1 MLLRSRTGVLA
12 PAFLALCALSLS
24 GAEVAAPA
32 GTTAAREEFARRVYE
47 TTRLVGAA
55 PRIDG
60 QLDDAAWQVGTWAS
74 DFSQAEPHEGRPASK
89 PTSLKIL
96 YDDRYLYIAIRA
108 HDPEVR
114 SLRRLR
120 GKRDEQ
126 TGDMVGIA
134 FDSYRDFRTAF
145 QFDVTSGGSKVDLA
159 RLNDVEDTSWNA
171 VWDVRVGQEADAW
184 VAEYRIPLSQVRYSK
199 DRNQVWGLHS
209 WRRIDHLQ
217 EESHWQLI
225 PEDNRGYVYS
235 FGELRG
241 ITDLPRSRRIEILP
255 YLSGKYATTE
265 EIPGNPYRTG
275 SETVIEGGL
284 DAKIGLSSNFTLD
297 LSINPDFGQVEADP
311 SEINLNTFETL
322 LEERRPFF
330 LEGKS
335 ILEFGFGDVT
345 QVFYPRRIGRAPSLT
360 ASGPGFVDAPAV
372 TRILGAAKVTGKTPG
387 GLSVGLLLAQTDEE
401 RARISLN
408 GAETRV
414 VVEPATNFSVVRMEQ
429 ALNEG
434 ATRFGGILTAT
445 RRSLEAG
452 LPGLMTEAGY
462 TAGIDL
468 LHYWGNRTYYVDFTL
483 IGSRVEGSKAAI
495 TDLQTK
501 LVHNFARPDAEN
513 LDVDFDAT
521 YLQGTGGE
529 FIIGKS
535 SNGNW
540 RYRTS
545 VDWRSPGFELNDIG
559 YQRAAD
565 QLKHE
570 VQLSY
575 VNTRPG
581 PRLRRYNVTFDYAGR
596 YDFSLDEIQKDFTV
610 NSSVTS
616 NRNWIYTAR
625 TSYRTEVLD
634 HRILRGGNALLTPDS
649 ITFSGTVTTDRSK
662 PRDYRGEFSHAV
674 SSDGLSHTTRLGTTF
689 STRLRDRV
697 NVQAELSYIN
707 AASDLQYVRTVNTGG
722 IRRDIMG
729 HLDQQTLTAELRF
742 DVNITPQ
749 LSLSFYGSP
758 FLSAGE
764 YTDFK
769 RVTNSRAS
777 DYDDRFRRLAGNV
790 AYNPATNT
798 YTVTGDGTPYSF
810 GNRDFNLREF
820 KSNVVL
826 RWEYKAGSTAFF
838 VWSQNRTDPFVS
850 GDFSPGTEYQRLFS
864 ARPDN
869 TFVVKFSYW
878 FAL

>member
-1 MLLRSRTGVLA
+1 MFLRPRTRFLIPTVLT
-12 PAFLALCALSLS
+12 LCALRLS
-24 GAEVAAPA
+24 GAGTAPSPEK
-32 GTTAAREEFARRVYE
+32 GMPRGDFTRRIYQ
-47 TTRLVGAA
+47 TTRLQGAA

-60 QLDDAAWQVGTWAS
+60 QLDDAAWQQGVWAS
-74 DFSQAEPHEGRPASK
+74 DFSQAEPHEGREASK
-89 PTSLKIL
+89 PTSFKIL
-96 YDDRYLYIAIRA
+96 FDDRYLYIAIRA
-108 HDPEVR
+108 HDRDVR
-114 SLRRLR
+114 TLRRLR
-120 GKRDEQ
+120 GKRDEE

-134 FDSYRDFRTAF
+134 FDSYRDYRTAF

-159 RLNDVEDTSWNA
+159 RINDVEDKSWNA
-171 VWDVRVGQEADAW
+171 VWDVRVGVEEEGW

-199 DRNQVWGLHS
+199 EREQVWGLHS
-209 WRRIDHLQ
+209 WRRINHLQ
-217 EESHWQLI
+217 EESHWHLI

-241 ITDLPRSRRIEILP
+241 IADLPRSRRIELLP
-255 YLSGKYATTE
+255 YLSGKYATSE
-265 EIPGNPYRTG
+265 EIPGDPYRTG
-275 SETVIEGGL
+275 SETILEGGL

-297 LSINPDFGQVEADP
+297 LTINPDFGQVEADP

-335 ILEFGFGDVT
+335 ILDFGFGDVT

-360 ASGPGFVDAPAV
+360 ASGPGYVDAPSV
-372 TRILGAAKVTGKTPG
+372 SRILGAAKVTGKTPG
-387 GLSVGLLLAQTDEE
+387 GLSVGMLLAQTDEE
-401 RARISLN
+401 RARISFN
-408 GAETRV
+408 GTETRV
-414 VVEPATNFSVVRMEQ
+414 VVEPATSFSVLRMEQ
-429 ALNEG
+429 SLNEG

-445 RRSLEAG
+445 RRSLEDSM
-452 LPGLMTEAGY
+452 PGLLTESGY
-462 TAGIDL
+462 TAGVDL

-513 LDVDFDAT
+513 LEVDFDADF
-521 YLQGTGGE
+521 LQGTGGE

-596 YDFSLDEIQKDFTV
+596 YDFALDGIQKDFSV
-610 NSSVTS
+610 NSSFTS
-616 NRNWIYTAR
+616 NRNWVYTAR
-625 TSYRTEVLD
+625 TAYRTEVLD
-634 HRILRGGNALLTPDS
+634 HRILRGGNALLTPDAL
-649 ITFSGTVTTDRSK
+649 TFTGTVTTDRSL
-662 PRDYRGEFSHAV
+662 PRDYRGEFSHA
-674 SSDGLSHTTRLGTTF
+674 SSLDGLSHTTRFGTTF
-689 STRLRDRV
+689 STRLRDRI
-697 NVQAELSYIN
+697 NVEAELSYIQ
-707 AASDLQYVRTVNTGG
+707 AVSDLQYVRTVTTGG
-722 IRRDIMG
+722 VRRDIMG
-729 HLDQQTLTAELRF
+729 NLDQQTLTAELRF
-742 DVNITPQ
+742 DINITPQ

-758 FLSAGE
+758 FLSAGK
-764 YTDFK
+764 YTGFK
-769 RVTNSRAS
+769 RVTDSRAS
-777 DYDDRFRRLAGNV
+777 DYEARFRRLDENV
-790 AYNPATNT
+790 TYNPATST
-798 YTVTGDGTPYSF
+798 YTVTGDGAPYSF

-820 KSNVVL
+820 KSNLVL
-826 RWEYKAGSTAFF
+826 RWEYKAGSTAYF
-838 VWSQNRTDPFVS
+838 VWSQNRADPFVS
-850 GDFSPGTEYQRLFS
+850 GNFSPGAEYQRLFS

-878 FAL
+878 FSL